1 MGHGTGKIGYGGT
14 QGLGMPVKYDESYSA
29 QDHALGPA
37 CKEVIAFFQN
47 LELGQVLDVGVGQ
60 VRDAIPLAQM
70 GHRVIGIDQSS
81 IGIEQLKNA
90 AVSQHLNIDAKV
102 ADLCT
107 YSPTERLDIIL
118 FDRTR
123 HMITNTI
130 ERENAFSRYLHFIQP
145 QGHIVL
151 IDERKNMAG
160 FHTCMDEHVN
170 TWSITYVKPTI
181 LIATKEA

>member
-1 MGHGTGKIGYGGT
+1 
-14 QGLGMPVKYDESYSA
+14 MPVKFDEYYSA

-37 CKEVIAFFQN
+37 FKDVIAFFQN
-47 LELGQVLDVGVGQ
+47 LEVGQTVLDVGVGQ
-60 VRDAIPLAQM
+60 GRDAIPLAQM
-70 GHRVIGIDQSS
+70 GHRVIGIDLSS

-90 AVSQHLNIDAKV
+90 AASQHLNIDAEV

-118 FDRTR
+118 FDRTLD
-123 HMITNTI
+123 MITNTI
-130 ERENAFSRYLHFIQP
+130 ERENAFSKYLDFIQP
-145 QGHIVL
+145 QGQIVL

-160 FHTCMDEHVN
+160 FHTYMDKHVDK
-170 TWSITYVKPTI
+170 WSIAYVKPTF

>member
-14 QGLGMPVKYDESYSA
+14 QRLGMPVKYDEYYSA

-37 CKEVIAFFQN
+37 FKEVIAFFQN

-60 VRDAIPLAQM
+60 GRDAIPL
-70 GHRVIGIDQSS
+70 RYIDGIDQSS

>member
-1 MGHGTGKIGYGGT
+1 
-14 QGLGMPVKYDESYSA
+14 MPVKYDEYYSA

-37 CKEVIAFFQN
+37 MKDVVAFFQN
-47 LELGQVLDVGVGQ
+47 LEAGQTVSDVGVGQ
-60 VRDAIPLAQM
+60 ERDAIPLAQM
-70 GHRVIGIDQSS
+70 GHRVIGIDLSS

-90 AVSQHLNIDAKV
+90 AASQHFNIYAEV
-102 ADLCT
+102 ADLST

-118 FDRTR
+118 FDRTL

-130 ERENAFSRYLHFIQP
+130 ERENAFSRYLNFIQP

-160 FHTCMDEHVN
+160 FHACTDHHMDKWN
-170 TWSITYVKPTI
+170 IAYVKPTF
-181 LIATKEA
+181 LIATKET